1 MPYSDALN
9 ASVAA
14 PRRPSPVVLPSP
26 RTARICATAIVG
38 GIMFLLASGVPAPA
52 FAQTQA
58 PQAQTTTPPAQTG
71 ACEEPPHTAAT
82 PPARGADS
90 GTKPGSEGSTAWTG
104 GTGGSYTGL
113 TPHAGTQA
121 SPTRQPDTVS
131 GVNPKPELQGRC

>member
-9 ASVAA
+9 AYSAA

-26 RTARICATAIVG
+26 RAARICATAIVG

-52 FAQTQA
+52 SAQTA
-58 PQAQTTTPPAQTG
+58 TPPAQTG

-82 PPARGADS
+82 PPAHGPDS
-90 GTKPGSEGSTAWTG
+90 GTKPGSEGSTAWSG

-113 TPHAGTQA
+113 TPHAGTPA

-131 GVNPKPELQGRC
+131 GVNPKPEPQGKC

>member
-1 MPYSDALN
+1 MPFTDALN
-9 ASVAA
+9 IYSPA

-26 RTARICATAIVG
+26 NAARICATAIVG

-52 FAQTQA
+52 SAQSA
-58 PQAQTTTPPAQTG
+58 TPPAQTG

-90 GTKPGSEGSTAWTG
+90 GTKPGSEGSTGWTG
-104 GTGGSYTGL
+104 GTGGSHTGL
-113 TPHAGTQA
+113 TPQAGTPA

-131 GVNPKPELQGRC
+131 GVNPKPETQGKC